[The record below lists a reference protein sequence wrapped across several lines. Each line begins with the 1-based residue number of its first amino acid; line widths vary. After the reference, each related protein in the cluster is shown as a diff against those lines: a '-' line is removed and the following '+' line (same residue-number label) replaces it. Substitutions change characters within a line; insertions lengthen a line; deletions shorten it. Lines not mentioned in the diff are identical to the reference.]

1 MKKANISNTQSQT
14 QQIEEPVNKPIG
26 SISTAEQETVI
37 QFGRTDEYA
46 TLCTSDRTMM
56 TRLDKLCE
64 KSPEYYSLTDE
75 NSAFKTYRIHDKG
88 LISLRQKKREVSDEA
103 KAAASE
109 RFKQMWADKKDEQA

>member
-56 TRLDKLCE
+56 TKLDKLCE